1 LSLRLDGLS
10 MMFGLLITG
19 IGLLVILYA
28 RYYLAEKDSLGKLY
42 GLLQIFMMAMLGIV
56 TSDNILLMI
65 VFWEL
70 TSLSSF
76 LLISYWSI
84 KAAAREG
91 GRRPLMVTGGGRLSV
106 LAGTVRIGDV
116 TGTGSPRVTL
126 DAGAI
131 IREHRLYRAGVC

>member
-1 LSLRLDGLS
+1 LLSLGILLYHLPVIFAGDTLFYHQEWLPLLGMNLSLRLDGLS

-56 TSDNILLMI
+56 MSDNILLMI

-76 LLISYWSI
+76 LLIDRKS
-84 KAAAREG
+84 
-91 GRRPLMVTGGGRLSV
+91 TRLNS
-106 LAGTVRIGDV
+106 
-116 TGTGSPRVTL
+116 S
-126 DAGAI
+126 
-131 IREHRLYRAGVC
+131 H